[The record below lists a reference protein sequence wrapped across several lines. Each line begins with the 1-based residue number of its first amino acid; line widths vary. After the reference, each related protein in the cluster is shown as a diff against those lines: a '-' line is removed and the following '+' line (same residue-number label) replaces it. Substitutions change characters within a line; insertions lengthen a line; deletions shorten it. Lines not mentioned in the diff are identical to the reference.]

1 MHALW
6 AGRGYAIANHGNRL
20 ALPRSIIYYGTHH
33 GMDGSGYACLR
44 PKRAEYERW
53 RTEYAGADESTRE
66 STKPTDIAYAESI
79 LGIMERFNYPS
90 LKALR
95 KESAELFQLL
105 EIESYGY
112 KRDEKEK
119 IAEQETEIAL
129 LKAQNNG
136 Q

>member
-1 MHALW
+1 
-6 AGRGYAIANHGNRL
+6 
-20 ALPRSIIYYGTHH
+20 
-33 GMDGSGYACLR
+33 
-44 PKRAEYERW
+44 
-53 RTEYAGADESTRE
+53 
-66 STKPTDIAYAESI
+66 
-79 LGIMERFNYPS
+79 MERFNYPS
-90 LKALR
+90 LKAVR

-119 IAEQETEIAL
+119 MQEQEAEIAQ